1 MLKKKPKYLNFLNPL
16 NKLTREPSLKILKT
30 EKEVNKKRNIS
41 IDFSSTPIRPKKKVK
56 KRNLRKNS
64 YNNIIFNQTEETKT
78 GTNNLSYMPSH
89 NLILKKNPL
98 IQKNK
103 NNIFL
108 KKSIVNINNSF
119 NFNLQ
124 RNYKMIN
131 LNLAKATKIK
141 KNSKNYKINTRP
153 FLTKNKNNQ
162 NNINNFK
169 TFASV
174 KNKMNNY
181 SNSILTD
188 KKVKAN
194 QIIKLNS
201 KELKLAQKT
210 KAVINNKKKLNQ
222 NTKTK
227 KNNNK
232 NLSINSKIYEDE
244 IGLFNILKNSKNNH
258 HLIKGISPPIR
269 NRHSHSLTLSNK
281 NLSAFND
288 GKIKLL
294 CENVKLKKKNEE
306 LISKINF
313 MSKEFNE
320 IKKDNNDIRE
330 ELKEK
335 NNTLKNIKLT
345 MDIFNQELIRLQ
357 NQMKINNLNN
367 IMNNDEFLF
376 KSNITDIISNNNEN
390 KMKNIDVIKNLNI
403 KGIEINSNNEK
414 TPSTGLGYIYDRRPF
429 SNEIKN
435 RNDSQNNQSSSLRDD
450 NNISLAENLNINE
463 EEYKKALNKCQNNKK
478 RRFKNNSQVINNL
491 NLMSQQPK
499 EVYSDFNKEFLKNVD
514 NFSESWRKEVE
525 KMMKRKGN
533 NNY

>member
-232 NLSINSKIYEDE
+232 NLSINSKIYADE

-306 LISKINF
+306 LISRINF

-330 ELKEK
+330 ELK
-335 NNTLKNIKLT
+335 
-345 MDIFNQELIRLQ
+345 
-357 NQMKINNLNN
+357 
-367 IMNNDEFLF
+367 
-376 KSNITDIISNNNEN
+376 
-390 KMKNIDVIKNLNI
+390 
-403 KGIEINSNNEK
+403 
-414 TPSTGLGYIYDRRPF
+414 
-429 SNEIKN
+429 
-435 RNDSQNNQSSSLRDD
+435 
-450 NNISLAENLNINE
+450 
-463 EEYKKALNKCQNNKK
+463 
-478 RRFKNNSQVINNL
+478 
-491 NLMSQQPK
+491 
-499 EVYSDFNKEFLKNVD
+499 
-514 NFSESWRKEVE
+514 
-525 KMMKRKGN
+525 
-533 NNY
+533 

>member
-30 EKEVNKKRNIS
+30 ENEVNKKRNIS

-56 KRNLRKNS
+56 NRNLRKKS
-64 YNNIIFNQTEETKT
+64 FNNIIFNQTEETKT
-78 GTNNLSYMPSH
+78 GTNNLSYIPSH

-98 IQKNK
+98 NQKNK

-108 KKSIVNINNSF
+108 KKSIINSNNSF

-124 RNYKMIN
+124 RNNKMVN
-131 LNLAKATKIK
+131 LNLTKATKIK
-141 KNSKNYKINTRP
+141 KNSKNYKINTKP
-153 FLTKNKNNQ
+153 FLTKYKNSQ

-169 TFASV
+169 TFASL

-181 SNSILTD
+181 NNSILTD
-188 KKVKAN
+188 KKLKTN
-194 QIIKLNS
+194 QIIKIKFNS
-201 KELKLAQKT
+201 NELKLAQKT
-210 KAVINNKKKLNQ
+210 KAILNKKKLNQ
-222 NTKTK
+222 NTKVK
-227 KNNNK
+227 KNNK
-232 NLSINSKIYEDE
+232 NLSTNSKIYADE
-244 IGLFNILKNSKNNH
+244 IGLYNILKISKNSF
-258 HLIKGISPPIR
+258 HLNKGITPPIR
-269 NRHSHSLTLSNK
+269 DKHSHSLTLSNK
-281 NLSAFND
+281 NLSTFND

-306 LISKINF
+306 LISRINF
-313 MSKEFNE
+313 ISKEFNE

-345 MDIFNQELIRLQ
+345 MDIFNQELMRLQ
-357 NQMKINNLNN
+357 NQMKINNINN
-367 IMNNDEFLF
+367 IMNNDEILF
-376 KSNITDIISNNNEN
+376 KSNMTDINNNNNESKLRN
-390 KMKNIDVIKNLNI
+390 LDAIKNLNI

-414 TPSTGLGYIYDRRPF
+414 TPSTGLGHIYDRRPF

-450 NNISLAENLNINE
+450 NNISLAENININE
-463 EEYKKALNKCQNNKK
+463 EEYKKAINKCQNNKI

-499 EVYSDFNKEFLKNVD
+499 EVYSDFNKEFLKNAD

>member
-1 MLKKKPKYLNFLNPL
+1 MLKKKAKYINFLNPL
-16 NKLTREPSLKILKT
+16 NKLTREPSLKILKI

-78 GTNNLSYMPSH
+78 ETNNLSYMPSH

-98 IQKNK
+98 KQKNK

-108 KKSIVNINNSF
+108 KKSIKNSNNSF

-124 RNYKMIN
+124 RNNKMIN
-131 LNLAKATKIK
+131 LNLTKATIIK
-141 KNSKNYKINTRP
+141 KNSKNYKINTR
-153 FLTKNKNNQ
+153 FLLTKTKNNQ
-162 NNINNFK
+162 NTFNNFK
-169 TFASV
+169 TFAAL

-181 SNSILTD
+181 NSSILTD
-188 KKVKAN
+188 KKIKSN

-201 KELKLAQKT
+201 NEIKLTQKT
-210 KAVINNKKKLNQ
+210 KAVINKKKINQ
-222 NTKTK
+222 NS
-227 KNNNK
+227 KNIKSNDK
-232 NLSINSKIYEDE
+232 NLSINSKIYADE
-244 IGLFNILKNSKNNH
+244 IELFNILKNSKNSY
-258 HLIKGISPPIR
+258 HLNIGITPPIR
-269 NRHSHSLTLSNK
+269 DRHSHSLTLSNK
-281 NLSAFND
+281 NLSTFND

-313 MSKEFNE
+313 ISKEFKE

-345 MDIFNQELIRLQ
+345 MDIFNQELMRLQ
-357 NQMKINNLNN
+357 NQMKISNTNN
-367 IMNNDEFLF
+367 IMYTDDLLF
-376 KSNITDIISNNNEN
+376 KSNMTDINNNTNEN
-390 KMKNIDVIKNLNI
+390 KLKNLDAIKNLNI

-414 TPSTGLGYIYDRRPF
+414 TPSTGLGHMYDRRPF

-435 RNDSQNNQSSSLRDD
+435 RNDSQNNQSTSLRDD

-463 EEYKKALNKCQNNKK
+463 EEYKKALNKCENNKI
-478 RRFKNNSQVINNL
+478 RRLKNNSQVINNL
-491 NLMSQQPK
+491 NLMRQHPK

-533 NNY
+533 NKY

>member
-30 EKEVNKKRNIS
+30 EKEINKKRNIS

-56 KRNLRKNS
+56 KRNLSKNS

-78 GTNNLSYMPSH
+78 GTNNLSYIPSH

-98 IQKNK
+98 NQKNK
-103 NNIFL
+103 NNMFL
-108 KKSIVNINNSF
+108 KKSIVNSNNSF
-119 NFNLQ
+119 NFNFQ
-124 RNYKMIN
+124 RNNKMIN
-131 LNLAKATKIK
+131 LNLTKAAKIT
-141 KNSKNYKINTRP
+141 KNSKNYKINTRS
-153 FLTKNKNNQ
+153 FLTKYKNNQ

-169 TFASV
+169 TFASL

-181 SNSILTD
+181 NNSILTD
-188 KKVKAN
+188 KKVKTS

-201 KELKLAQKT
+201 NELKLAQKT
-210 KAVINNKKKLNQ
+210 KAIINKKKLNK

-227 KNNNK
+227 KSNNK
-232 NLSINSKIYEDE
+232 NLSINSNIYVDE
-244 IGLFNILKNSKNNH
+244 IGLFNIIKNSKISC
-258 HLIKGISPPIR
+258 HLNKSISPPIR
-269 NRHSHSLTLSNK
+269 DRHSHSLTLSNK
-281 NLSAFND
+281 NLSTFNE

-345 MDIFNQELIRLQ
+345 MDIFNQELMRLQ
-357 NQMKINNLNN
+357 NQMKINNINN
-367 IMNNDEFLF
+367 NMNNDEFLF
-376 KSNITDIISNNNEN
+376 KSNITDVNHKNEN
-390 KMKNIDVIKNLNI
+390 QFKNLDAIKSLNI

-414 TPSTGLGYIYDRRPF
+414 TPSTGLGHIYDRRPF

-463 EEYKKALNKCQNNKK
+463 EEYKKALNKCQNNKI

-491 NLMSQQPK
+491 NLMSHQPK
-499 EVYSDFNKEFLKNVD
+499 EVYNDFNKEFLKNVD